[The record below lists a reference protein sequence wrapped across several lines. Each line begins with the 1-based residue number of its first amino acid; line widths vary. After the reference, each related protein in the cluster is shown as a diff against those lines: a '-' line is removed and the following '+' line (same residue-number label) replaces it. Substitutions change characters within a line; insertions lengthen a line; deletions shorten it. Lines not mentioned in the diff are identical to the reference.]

1 MRQLI
6 HPNQYGGMRSKSKK
20 AQAVM
25 PNLPV
30 PVHAVERRIYMI
42 RSQKVM
48 LDADLAELY
57 RVPTKRVNEQ
67 VRRNR
72 GRFPKDFMFRLTS
85 AEAENL
91 KSQNATSSWG
101 GRRGLRMLSPSTA
114 WRCSRRSWQV
124 SAR

>member
-1 MRQLI
+1 MRQRI
-6 HPNQYGGMRSKSKK
+6 QPNHYGGMRSKSKK

-25 PNLPV
+25 SNLPV

-114 WRCSRRSWQV
+114 WRCSRRSWRV